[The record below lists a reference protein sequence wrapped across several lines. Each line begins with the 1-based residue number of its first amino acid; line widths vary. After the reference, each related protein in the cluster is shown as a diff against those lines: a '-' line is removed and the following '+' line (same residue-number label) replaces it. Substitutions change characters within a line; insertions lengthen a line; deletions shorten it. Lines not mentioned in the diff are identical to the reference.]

1 MDDWAFFHI
10 FERFYKHLFDATLL
24 HRRLSV
30 NFMEQTNLKILVTG
44 AAGFIGYHLVR
55 RLVERGDAVV
65 GIDSINDY
73 YDVRLK
79 YARLAECGISESAAN
94 SNVLSQSE
102 RFADYR
108 FVRMALE
115 ERERLQQLFAEEQ
128 FDVVVNLAA
137 QAGVRYSLDN
147 PYAYIESNIVGFI
160 NLLECA
166 RHNPVRHFVY
176 ASSSSV
182 YGGNTKTPFSEEDRV
197 DNPVSLYAA
206 TKKSNELMANV
217 YSKLYGTPT
226 TGLRFFTV
234 YGPWGRPD
242 MAPMLFSK
250 AILAGE
256 PIKVFNNGNLS
267 RDFTYIDDI
276 IEGVVR
282 VIDRAPQTSD
292 EHPVAAEVY
301 NIGCG
306 SPMQL
311 MDFISTLEQALGCK
325 AQMKMMPMQKGDVY
339 TTYADTTKLERDFGY
354 RPHITL
360 TEGIARFAEWY
371 TNFKDNFNL

>member
-1 MDDWAFFHI
+1 M
-10 FERFYKHLFDATLL
+10 
-24 HRRLSV
+24 
-30 NFMEQTNLKILVTG
+30 KILVTG
-44 AAGFIGYHLVR
+44 TAGFIGFHLAK
-55 RLVERGDAVV
+55 RLLERGDEVV

-79 YARLAECGISESAAN
+79 YDRLAQTGIAQSAIEYGKA
-94 SNVLSQSE
+94 VQSDKY
-102 RFADYR
+102 RAYR
-108 FVRMALE
+108 FVKLNLEDREAL
-115 ERERLQQLFAEEQ
+115 QALFATERFEA
-128 FDVVVNLAA
+128 VVNLAA
-137 QAGVRYSLDN
+137 QAGVRYSLEN
-147 PYAYIESNIVGFI
+147 PYAYIESNIVGFV

-166 RHNPVRHFVY
+166 RHNPVKHFVY

-206 TKKSNELMANV
+206 TKKSNELIANV
-217 YSKLYGTPT
+217 YAKLFGIPA

-242 MAPMLFSK
+242 MAPMLFTK
-250 AILAGE
+250 AISAGE

-276 IEGVVR
+276 IEGVGR
-282 VIDRAPQTSD
+282 VIDKAPTVTD
-292 EHPVAAEVY
+292 KHPVPAEVY

-306 SPMQL
+306 HPMQL
-311 MDFISTLEQALGCK
+311 MDFIHTIETALGTK
-325 AQMKMMPMQKGDVY
+325 AQMQMMPMQKGDVY

-354 RPHITL
+354 RPHVAL
-360 TEGIARFAEWY
+360 ADGIARFVSWY
-371 TNFKDNFNL
+371 KTYFK

>member
-1 MDDWAFFHI
+1 M
-10 FERFYKHLFDATLL
+10 
-24 HRRLSV
+24 
-30 NFMEQTNLKILVTG
+30 KILVTG
-44 AAGFIGYHLVR
+44 TAGFIGYHLAK
-55 RLVERGDAVV
+55 RLLERGDEVV

-79 YARLAECGISESAAN
+79 YARLSETGIAESEIEYGKA
-94 SNVLSQSE
+94 VQSTE
-102 RFADYR
+102 YPAYR
-108 FVRMALE
+108 FIKLQLEDRDALQKLFVE
-115 ERERLQQLFAEEQ
+115 EH
-128 FDVVVNLAA
+128 FDAVMNLAA
-137 QAGVRYSLDN
+137 QAGVRYSLEN
-147 PYAYIESNIVGFI
+147 PYAYIESNVVGFV

-182 YGGNTKTPFSEEDRV
+182 YGGNTKTPFSEDDRV

-217 YSKLYGTPT
+217 YSKLYGIPT

-242 MAPMLFSK
+242 MAPILFTK
-250 AILAGE
+250 AIVAGE

-282 VIDRAPQTSD
+282 VIDKAPAATD
-292 EHPVAAEVY
+292 EHPVPAEVY

-306 SPMQL
+306 HPMQL
-311 MDFISTLEQALGCK
+311 MDFIRTLEKSLGKK
-325 AQMKMMPMQKGDVY
+325 AEMNMMPMQKGDVY

-354 RPHITL
+354 KPHVTL
-360 TEGIARFAEWY
+360 EEGIARFVEWY
-371 TNFKDNFNL
+371 ESYR

>member
-1 MDDWAFFHI
+1 M
-10 FERFYKHLFDATLL
+10 
-24 HRRLSV
+24 
-30 NFMEQTNLKILVTG
+30 KILVTG
-44 AAGFIGYHLVR
+44 TAGFIGYHLAK
-55 RLVERGDAVV
+55 RLLERGDEVV

-79 YARLAECGISESAAN
+79 YARLSETGIAESEIEYGKA
-94 SNVLSQSE
+94 VQSTE
-102 RFADYR
+102 YPAYR
-108 FVRMALE
+108 FIKLQLEDRDALQKLFGE
-115 ERERLQQLFAEEQ
+115 EH
-128 FDVVVNLAA
+128 FDAVMNLAA
-137 QAGVRYSLDN
+137 QAGVRYSLEN
-147 PYAYIESNIVGFI
+147 PYAYIESNVVGFV

-182 YGGNTKTPFSEEDRV
+182 YGGNTKTPFSEDDRV

-217 YSKLYGTPT
+217 YSKLYGIPT

-242 MAPMLFSK
+242 MAPILFTK
-250 AILAGE
+250 AIVAGE

-282 VIDRAPQTSD
+282 VIDKAPAATD
-292 EHPVAAEVY
+292 EHPVPAEVY

-306 SPMQL
+306 HPMQL
-311 MDFISTLEQALGCK
+311 MDFIRTLEKSLGRK
-325 AQMKMMPMQKGDVY
+325 AEMNMMPMQKGDVY

-354 RPHITL
+354 KPHVTL
-360 TEGIARFAEWY
+360 EEGIARFVEWY
-371 TNFKDNFNL
+371 ESYR